1 MIGRLSPRTVFILL
15 NVYNLFFWFSR
26 ELARPT
32 ISIALTDRIDSPALV
47 GALLSI
53 QSFLPLLLAIPLSSV
68 GDKYG
73 HERVMHAGSWL
84 TVISGLCFLAA
95 GADQLAET
103 TYIVLLSVGQVLSGI
118 SWMIVWVAIQALGSD
133 GSSGSG
139 GGAGA
144 RKAVSQ
150 LVLVMS
156 AGSLLGPLVSG
167 QLIERLDMNVVW
179 YLYAAL
185 AVLQYVVSRF
195 LLTYW
200 NGKRQEALISGS
212 ATDEPA
218 AASQGQS
225 LAAAGHPDQASA
237 ARLAP
242 ASGVRQRLGRGWADL
257 GGAAYTIVLI
267 GSFIMMFGAELR
279 ASYLSV
285 YLRGASMQADD
296 IGMIVML
303 GALAS
308 ALVRLLLGTNFS
320 LRWSRRL
327 LLTVSLSCTVVGVLS
342 ISWLPAGWTN
352 AFTSICL
359 GLGGGIGE
367 PILILFI
374 VESAAR
380 RRRGAAMAGRVLMNR
395 LAMFVSPLS
404 AGWSVHLMGNRGG
417 FMTLGLALGALGAVS
432 VYKLNNL
439 LKRGMLHDND
449 NVS

>member
-1 MIGRLSPRTVFILL
+1 MIGGSPPRRAFFLL
-15 NVYNLFFWFSR
+15 NAYNLFFWFSR

-32 ISIALTDRIDSPALV
+32 ISIALTDRIDSAALV
-47 GALLSI
+47 GALLSV

-68 GDKYG
+68 GDRYG
-73 HERVMHAGSWL
+73 HDRVMHAGSWL
-84 TVISGLCFLAA
+84 TVISAVSFLAA
-95 GADQLAET
+95 GQDQLTEL
-103 TYIVLLSVGQVLSGI
+103 TYIALLSIGQILSGI
-118 SWMIVWVAIQALGSD
+118 SWMIVWVAIQALGSE
-133 GSSGSG
+133 GASGS

-144 RKAVSQ
+144 RRAVGQ
-150 LVLVMS
+150 LVLIMS

-167 QLIERLDMNVVW
+167 QLIERLDMRSVW
-179 YLYAAL
+179 IVYAAL
-185 AVLQYVVSRF
+185 AVLQYAISRV

-200 NGKRQEALISGS
+200 NARRRAERVSGD
-212 ATDEPA
+212 A
-218 AASQGQS
+218 
-225 LAAAGHPDQASA
+225 AAAGLGADA
-237 ARLAP
+237 AEA
-242 ASGVRQRLGRGWADL
+242 AQSGSMGGKSLTPTAGMRERLGRSWADL

-285 YLRGASMQADD
+285 YLRDAGMQADE
-296 IGMIVML
+296 IGMIVMF

-308 ALVRLLLGTNFS
+308 AIVRVLLNTKFS

-327 LLTVSLSCTVVGVLS
+327 LLIVSLSCTTVGVLS
-342 ISWLPAGWTN
+342 ISWLPAGWLN
-352 AFTSICL
+352 SLTSICL

-404 AGWSVHLMGNRGG
+404 AGWSVHLMGSRGG

>member
-1 MIGRLSPRTVFILL
+1 MIRRLSPRSAFYLL

-32 ISIALTDRIDSPALV
+32 ISIALTDRIDSAALV

-53 QSFLPLLLAIPLSSV
+53 QSFLPLLLAIPLSSI

-73 HERVMHAGSWL
+73 HDRVMHAGSWL
-84 TVISGLCFLAA
+84 TVISGICFLAA
-95 GADQLAET
+95 GADEMT
-103 TYIVLLSVGQVLSGI
+103 EMTYIVLLSVGQILSGI
-118 SWMIVWVAIQALGSD
+118 SWMIVWVAIQALGSE
-133 GSSGSG
+133 GTSGSG
-139 GGAGA
+139 SGAGA
-144 RKAVSQ
+144 RRAVGQ

-167 QLIERLDMNVVW
+167 QLIERLDMRSVW

-185 AVLQYVVSRF
+185 AVWQYVMSRV

-200 NGKRQEALISGS
+200 NARRRAAGHSGEA
-212 ATDEPA
+212 A
-218 AASQGQS
+218 AASQGSSAVAEQS
-225 LAAAGHPDQASA
+225 GLPEAEEP
-237 ARLAP
+237 AP
-242 ASGVRQRLGRGWADL
+242 VGGIRERLGRNWADL

-285 YLRGASMQADD
+285 YLRGAGMQADD
-296 IGMIVML
+296 IGMIVMF

-308 ALVRLLLGTNFS
+308 AVVRVLLNTKYS

-327 LLTVSLSCTVVGVLS
+327 LLIVSLSCTTVGVLS
-342 ISWLPAGWTN
+342 ISWLPAGWMN
-352 AFTSICL
+352 SFTSMCL

-432 VYKLNNL
+432 VYKLNIL